1 MLDGRGSEGAG
12 GGVTGI
18 DCLRGEARVEAG
30 GGGATGEL
38 DPFPKAFRAACI
50 ATD

>member
-1 MLDGRGSEGAG
+1 MDGGSSEGAG
-12 GGVTGI
+12 GGIAGV
-18 DCLRGEARVEAG
+18 DCFKGEGKAGVG
-30 GGGATGEL
+30 GGGAAGEL

>member
-1 MLDGRGSEGAG
+1 MDGGGSDGAG
-12 GGVTGI
+12 GGVTGV
-18 DCLRGEARVEAG
+18 DCFNGEGNVAG
-30 GGGATGEL
+30 GGGGAVGEL